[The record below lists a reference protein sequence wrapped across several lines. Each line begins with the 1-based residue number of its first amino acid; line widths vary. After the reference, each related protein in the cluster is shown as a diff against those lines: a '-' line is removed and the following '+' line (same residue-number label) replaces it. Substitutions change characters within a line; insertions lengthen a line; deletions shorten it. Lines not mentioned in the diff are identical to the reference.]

1 MMLDKELQLASA
13 QAITAAAD
21 TRVFTTNAIDLW
33 GKSTTD
39 DPRTPIQGLN
49 ALEIDPSQGHALY
62 ALFTITTTITTSG
75 DSDNS
80 IQFEI
85 GDATAADGTGFASK
99 ASSPLIA
106 QASAVAGLRVK
117 IPLSA
122 AAFTQRYLVG
132 SVRPDTNDGAGAID
146 AGAISCEIVIDN
158 VTL

>member
-1 MMLDKELQLASA
+1 MMLDKELQLANA
-13 QAITAAAD
+13 QAITADAD

-33 GKSTTD
+33 GAPLAT
-39 DPRTPIQGLN
+39 DPRIPIGGLN
-49 ALEIDPSQGHALY
+49 ALEIDPSQGTALF
-62 ALFTITTTITTSG
+62 AIFTITTTITTSG

-85 GDATAADGTGFASK
+85 GDATAANGTGFASK

-132 SVRPDTNDGAGAID
+132 SVRSDTNDGAGAIN
-146 AGAISCEIVIDN
+146 AGAISCELVLDN
-158 VTL
+158 PTL